1 MSVRVAIL
9 GATGYGGGELLRLLL
24 AHPEVDV
31 AWATSRSQKGVP
43 VGRVHRNL
51 LGLTD
56 LEFSAPSNADLIAG
70 ADVIIG
76 ALPHGASASVL
87 SEFVDAG
94 KRVID
99 LSGDFRLRSHE
110 GYRASYKAEHPRP
123 DLLASAI
130 YGAPE
135 AARDNI
141 RSAKLVASPGCFATA
156 MNLAA
161 LPAASLMTGMVTVT
175 GMTGSSGSG
184 ADPSA
189 GTHHPTRA
197 QTLRPYKVL
206 SHQHA
211 GEVMQLWSEQGGRLQ
226 TLEFT
231 PVSMPL
237 VRGILVV
244 LQADLAGRVQ
254 SQDQLER
261 LYRDFYSSHPFVKVV
276 SSREPECATVA
287 GTNYAEVRARL
298 SENGRLHVVCAI
310 DNLVKGGAGQ
320 AVQSLN
326 LMCGFE
332 ETAGLTWAGSWP

>member
-1 MSVRVAIL
+1 MTVRVAIL

-24 AHPEVDV
+24 AHPEVEV
-31 AWATSRSQKGVP
+31 GWATSRSQKGVP

-56 LEFSAPSNADLIAG
+56 LEFSAPSNDELIAG

-76 ALPHGASASVL
+76 ALPHGASAAVL
-87 SEFVDAG
+87 AEFVDAS

-99 LSGDFRLRSHE
+99 LSGDFRLRTHDR
-110 GYRASYKAEHPRP
+110 YRTYYKAEHPRP
-123 DLLASAI
+123 DLLDSAV

-135 AARDNI
+135 VAREQI
-141 RSAKLVASPGCFATA
+141 RTASLVASPGCFATA
-156 MNLAA
+156 MNLAG
-161 LPAASLMTGMVTVT
+161 LPVAAMMSGVVTVT

-184 ADPSA
+184 AEPSI

-206 SHQHA
+206 SHQHI
-211 GEVMQLWSEQGGRLQ
+211 GEVTQLWTEQGGRMQ

-244 LQADLAGRVQ
+244 LQADLSGRVSSQ
-254 SQDQLER
+254 SELER
-261 LYRDFYSSHPFVKVV
+261 LYREFYSSHPFVKVV
-276 SSREPECATVA
+276 SAREPECATVA
-287 GTNYAEVRARL
+287 GTNYAEVRVRL
-298 SENGRLHVVCAI
+298 SEQGRLHAICAI

-320 AVQSLN
+320 AVQSFN